1 MHSVFLHIY
10 SERIK
15 TTAISTFIHFAVF
28 INYEEAVF
36 LTRPTLAAQFFEAIK
51 GHIAYRSKC
60 SSSVATPASRS
71 WRKSHSSTARGG
83 STSSSPGSIQDN
95 FEKNRMQNS
104 TLRNRGVVY
113 LERVSVCIDTSARLT
128 TASVTYTIFH
138 YRVQKVDFKI
148 FPHGVARRRALES
161 FDLGRYFNCELGQ
174 TTKILASSFHHHSL
188 LLTFQLPTRPPGG
201 SGAQYHKKKSCPQ
214 EKRSS
219 SEY

>member
-95 FEKNRMQNS
+95 FEKNRMCFYVSRQPRCRGVIDVGERWCS
-104 TLRNRGVVY
+104 TLMR
-113 LERVSVCIDTSARLT
+113 
-128 TASVTYTIFH
+128 
-138 YRVQKVDFKI
+138 QKE
-148 FPHGVARRRALES
+148 HAE
-161 FDLGRYFNCELGQ
+161 
-174 TTKILASSFHHHSL
+174 
-188 LLTFQLPTRPPGG
+188 
-201 SGAQYHKKKSCPQ
+201 
-214 EKRSS
+214 
-219 SEY
+219 